1 MIFTLLS
8 AFCRLLQDDLI
19 VQKCFVRYCFA
30 MDHIQQHLTGSP
42 SQLCDIE
49 LQRGYGNRCLLYTSH
64 LCKDSCQLIQLLSV
78 TASRQSRKA
87 DPVCRIRFQ
96 LCLEL
101 FIHHAQNGIKNS
113 ISSLIQRSTVFRDLT
128 HTCLLYTSGD
138 LLRHTGGRV
147 R

>member
-49 LQRGYGNRCLLYTSH
+49 LQRGYGNRIIIQNAAVMTGCTFIWSGMRTPMRASFLTTS
-64 LCKDSCQLIQLLSV
+64 SQM
-78 TASRQSRKA
+78 
-87 DPVCRIRFQ
+87 
-96 LCLEL
+96 
-101 FIHHAQNGIKNS
+101 
-113 ISSLIQRSTVFRDLT
+113 
-128 HTCLLYTSGD
+128 
-138 LLRHTGGRV
+138 
-147 R
+147 

>member
-49 LQRGYGNRCLLYTSH
+49 LQRGYGNRIIFQNAAVMTGCHLHLVRDAYTHAGKLS
-64 LCKDSCQLIQLLSV
+64 DYLIADVVILTQNALH
-78 TASRQSRKA
+78 TAL
-87 DPVCRIRFQ
+87 FQ
-96 LCLEL
+96 LFHCLFHHG
-101 FIHHAQNGIKNS
+101 FIA
-113 ISSLIQRSTVFRDLT
+113 
-128 HTCLLYTSGD
+128 
-138 LLRHTGGRV
+138 
-147 R
+147 

>member
-49 LQRGYGNRCLLYTSH
+49 LQRGYGNRIIFQNAAVMTGCHLHLVRDAYTHAGKLSDYLIADVVILTQNALHTALFSSSTAFSTMALLLKSVYTRSWFS
-64 LCKDSCQLIQLLSV
+64 L
-78 TASRQSRKA
+78 
-87 DPVCRIRFQ
+87 RFP
-96 LCLEL
+96 
-101 FIHHAQNGIKNS
+101 
-113 ISSLIQRSTVFRDLT
+113 
-128 HTCLLYTSGD
+128 
-138 LLRHTGGRV
+138 LR
-147 R
+147 